1 MGLFASPCTS
11 TGTTTHSHRQ
21 RRRFAALAL
30 AALLTMSA
38 LALVGCASNHPITK
52 SGEQCASCHSDGRA
66 AVEGTGSASATETG
80 LTFAVESGADEVNE
94 NRFYPDSA
102 RELSDNSG
110 NPQRQTQGRLKTL
123 SSRKGTDTPHL
134 SGMIIIDIQIQS
146 GSGLEIFFF
155 LPDKQ
160 LISAGGHMLQ
170 PPVCLLC
177 DHAEVSGLHV
187 ALKGYFR
194 LSLQISAGCV
204 GKIGFLTVE

>member
-80 LTFAVESGADEVNE
+80 LTFAVESGADEVYLCTAAVAE
-94 NRFYPDSA
+94 DRRSLPRPHAVRRRA
-102 RELSDNSG
+102 RRRHREPSG
-110 NPQRQTQGRLKTL
+110 PLRPVHRRCRLPL
-123 SSRKGTDTPHL
+123 GHRSRKRHRIRPH
-134 SGMIIIDIQIQS
+134 
-146 GSGLEIFFF
+146 
-155 LPDKQ
+155 
-160 LISAGGHMLQ
+160 
-170 PPVCLLC
+170 
-177 DHAEVSGLHV
+177 
-187 ALKGYFR
+187 
-194 LSLQISAGCV
+194 
-204 GKIGFLTVE
+204 